1 MIIKNETIT
10 IETKETL
17 QFFDITSK
25 IKKIVKESGA
35 KDGLVNIQSMH
46 TTATLI
52 LNENEPLLI
61 KDIKKNL
68 SAIAPQEVDYNHD
81 NFEVRTVNMCDDE
94 CANGHAHC
102 KATYLTPTNTLN
114 LIDGELQLGKWQR
127 ILFIELDRARTRK
140 VQVQVMG
147 E

>member
-1 MIIKNETIT
+1 
-10 IETKETL
+10 
-17 QFFDITSK
+17 
-25 IKKIVKESGA
+25 
-35 KDGLVNIQSMH
+35 MH

-68 SAIAPQEVDYNHD
+68 SALAPEDADYNHD
-81 NFEVRTVNMCDDE
+81 NFNVRTVNMCDGE

-102 KATYLTPTNTLN
+102 KSIYLTPTNTLN
-114 LIDGELQLGKWQR
+114 LIDGQLQLGRWQR
-127 ILFIELDRARTRK
+127 ILFVELDRSRTRK
-140 VQVQVMG
+140 VQIQVMG